1 MGPTP
6 LIPALQ
12 RPLWLLLVTI
22 AMLGISLG
30 FALVPSLNLSFG
42 QSDENG
48 KAYSTSTTAMIS
60 GLWSGAYAF
69 GDFLGPTVSGVIT
82 ENADFGWAM
91 TSFAFLCFVCVL
103 MTFIVK
109 MCKLKKK
116 PSKKS
121 LNINTVIV
129 NEALSD
135 DDVEP
140 LIP

>member
-1 MGPTP
+1 M
-6 LIPALQ
+6 
-12 RPLWLLLVTI
+12 
-22 AMLGISLG
+22 
-30 FALVPSLNLSFG
+30 
-42 QSDENG
+42 
-48 KAYSTSTTAMIS
+48 
-60 GLWSGAYAF
+60 
-69 GDFLGPTVSGVIT
+69 SGVIT

-116 PSKKS
+116 PSKNS